1 MGSPEEMK
9 LALLR
14 ETLQENVGMSKYEA
28 DIYLALVR
36 GGSQTMSDL
45 SDSSGVPKQRVYD
58 TVEDLRNEGFVEVI
72 DDYPRKAYAVDPAEA
87 LSDVQNQLSRAEE
100 YLEEF
105 HETVENVEHGVALFK
120 SERTIQKYIKTL
132 IEGAENDVFLL
143 CPVSLLDDVSE
154 YLSSCESQQVRVII
168 SNLQPQALSN
178 DELEADQILPETV
191 DAVRGVTSTENLVL
205 TTDLEKGFYWSR
217 SEAPQAD
224 DEDQGFYITTPKL
237 ALMLD
242 RFVSGSVWP
251 FARSLSTRTPT
262 LPMQY
267 VRIRDCLSDLTELSS
282 TYPLDSIEV
291 EFEGYNHET
300 GEEVHETGTLSSYYF
315 TEFDIRSSITIDVG
329 GNGDAVESPL
339 ITVGGR
345 GSQLED
351 YNAHTITL
359 RKATNGETTLDEET
373 RQHLRTCQRELPG
386 QFGGQSIVTGFDA
399 FIDRMR
405 EILGEWSDGYERV
418 RQFDEFRESVFGFQT
433 SESAPRIE
441 WTQTRTEA
449 GGHVAHTG
457 RIFDALGYDVTLL
470 GQLGIPIR
478 AEFSR
483 EFRDHSLVSV
493 GETTHTD
500 FVQFNDRKL
509 LLTEPNLNPLTWET
523 VLEHVDIAELAEY
536 LDGASLL
543 TLATL
548 HSTPTLPSL
557 LEGLRTDLWPS
568 LESPPR
574 SLHFAT
580 GAIDRFPASK
590 VQRCYE
596 ELAALDE
603 IVPVTVTA
611 NRQQTRQLRDI
622 YGDISGTQ
630 AEPTVQRV
638 RERIGVTRYIMHTNS
653 QATLASEDGVIA
665 AQAPPIVKPRQ
676 KRNVDEHFV
685 SGVALALVENMSD
698 GAMLVL
704 GLSVARYFMRHKQA
718 PNADELRSFIS
729 EYDAFFDE

>member
-9 LALLR
+9 LAILR
-14 ETLQENVGMSKYEA
+14 ETLQENVGMSSYEA
-28 DIYLALVR
+28 DVYLALVR
-36 GGSQTMSDL
+36 GGPQTMSDL
-45 SDSSGVPKQRVYD
+45 ASSSGVPKQRVYD
-58 TVEDLRNEGFVEVI
+58 TVEDLRDEGFVEII
-72 DDYPRKAYAVDPAEA
+72 DDYPRKAYAVEPAEA
-87 LSDVQNQLSRAEE
+87 LSDIQDQLARAEE

-143 CPVSLLDDVSE
+143 CPVSLLEDVSE
-154 YLSSCESQQVRVII
+154 YLATCESQQVRVII
-168 SNLQPQALSN
+168 SNLQPESLSS
-178 DELEADQILPETV
+178 DELEIDELLPKTV
-191 DAVRGVTSTENLVL
+191 DAVRGVTSTEDLVL

-217 SEAPQAD
+217 TKDTQD
-224 DEDQGFYITTPKL
+224 DEEQGFYISTPKL

-251 FARSLSTRTPT
+251 FARSLSTRTPS
-262 LPMQY
+262 LPTQY
-267 VRIRDCLSDLTELSS
+267 VRIRDCLSDLTELSN

-291 EFEGYNHET
+291 EFEGYDNQN
-300 GEEVHETGTLSSYYF
+300 GKAVHETGTLSSYYF

-329 GNGDAVESPL
+329 GNGDEVESPL
-339 ITVGGR
+339 VTVGGR
-345 GSQLED
+345 GSQFED
-351 YNAHTITL
+351 YSAHTITL
-359 RKATNGETTLDEET
+359 RKVANGETTLNEET
-373 RQHLRTCQRELPG
+373 RKHLRACQRELPN
-386 QFGGQSIVTGFDA
+386 QFGRRSVVTGFDA

-405 EILGEWSDGYERV
+405 EIIGEWSDGYERV
-418 RQFDEFRESVFGFQT
+418 RQFDEFRESVLGFQT

-457 RIFDALGYDVTLL
+457 RVFDALGYDVTLL
-470 GQLGIPIR
+470 GQLGIPVR
-478 AEFSR
+478 SEFSR
-483 EFRDHSLVSV
+483 EFRDQSLVSV

-509 LLTEPNLNPLTWET
+509 LFTEPNVNPLTWES
-523 VLEHVDIAELAEY
+523 VLEHVDISELTEY
-536 LDGASLL
+536 FDGASLL

-557 LEGLRTDLWPS
+557 LEGLRTELWPS
-568 LESPPR
+568 LDSPPENI
-574 SLHFAT
+574 HFAT

-590 VQRCYE
+590 VKQCYE

-611 NRQQTRQLRDI
+611 NRQQTRQLKDI
-622 YGDISGTQ
+622 YDGISGTY
-630 AEPTVQRV
+630 EKPTVQRV
-638 RERIGVTRYIMHTNS
+638 REQTGVTRYIMHTNS

-665 AQAPPIVKPRQ
+665 AQAPPRVKPRRE
-676 KRNVDEHFV
+676 RNVDEHFV
-685 SGVALALVENMSD
+685 SGVALALAENMSNES
-698 GAMLVL
+698 MLIL
-704 GLSVARYFMRHKQA
+704 GNSVARYFMRHKQA